1 MPIHVLSPDV
11 ADKIAAGE
19 VVERPASVV
28 KELLENSLDAD
39 ATDIRVEIRGGGKRL
54 IRVIDNGTG
63 MPAAEAPLALQRHA
77 TSKLQMAAD
86 LERIGTLGFR
96 GEALAA
102 ISAVSKTT
110 LITRQRDEETGV
122 ELKLEGS
129 RLIHQRAIGSPPGTN
144 IAVEHLF
151 WNTPARLKFLRT
163 DTTEAGHIS
172 KIVTRYALAY
182 PAVRFSYTNEG
193 RLVFQAPGNGDRQQ
207 TLLKVYGAETARQML
222 PVSAEGGWGEL
233 DVRVSGFVSQPSLH
247 RNNRS
252 YIELFVNQR
261 YIQDRNLSFAVIQ
274 AYHTLLPVGRYPI
287 AVLFID
293 MDPAQVDVNVHPT
306 KAEVRFRQASLVFRA
321 VQRAV
326 VAALNEQAPVARLQP
341 TSLPEE
347 RNTWAQRRQA
357 LVQAG
362 QSQESAG
369 QLAMDIYR
377 QSLPRAPETPLQGE
391 DSANSA
397 PPIPPAPQSSE
408 TLPPLRPVGQIA
420 AMYLVAEGPGGMYL
434 IDQHAAHERIL
445 YEKIVQAEQQP
456 IAKQQLLEPLT
467 IELGSQLAG
476 LISEYLPILQQSGF
490 DIESFGSGSYLLRAV
505 PAFMG
510 KRDPRQVLLD
520 VAESL
525 AQREDLVGQR
535 REDELVKIICKRLA
549 IKAGQ
554 VLSLAEQR
562 ALLQQLEACKN
573 PRTCPHGRPTTLHLS
588 ADQLERQFGRV

>member
-1 MPIHVLSPDV
+1 MAAMTIRILPPEV

-28 KELLENSLDAD
+28 KELIENSLDAG
-39 ATDIRVEIRGGGKRL
+39 ATDIRVDIRNGGKRL
-54 IRVIDNGTG
+54 IRVIDNGSG
-63 MPAAEAPLALQRHA
+63 MLQAEAPLALQRHA
-77 TSKLQMAAD
+77 TSKLRSAAD
-86 LERIGTLGFR
+86 LEHISTLGFR

-102 ISAVSKTT
+102 ISAVSKIT
-110 LITRQRDEETGV
+110 LITRHADEATGI
-122 ELKLEGS
+122 EIKMEGS
-129 RLIHQRAIGSPPGTN
+129 RILRQQLISSPPGSN
-144 IAVEHLF
+144 ISVEHLF

-182 PAVRFSYTNEG
+182 PRVRFQYSNDG
-193 RLVFQAPGNGDRQQ
+193 RLIFQSPGNGDRQQ
-207 TLLKVYGAETARQML
+207 TLIKVYGAEIARQML
-222 PVSAEGGWGEL
+222 AVHEDASGASA
-233 DVRVSGFVSQPSLH
+233 DIRVSGFVSQPSLH

-274 AYHTLLPVGRYPI
+274 AYHTLLPGGRYPI

-293 MDPAQVDVNVHPT
+293 MDAAQVDVNVHPT
-306 KAEVRFRQASLVFRA
+306 KAEVRFREAGLVFRA

-326 VAALNEQAPVARLQP
+326 VRALHEQAPMAEWQSSSATPGR
-341 TSLPEE
+341 EG
-347 RNTWAQRRQA
+347 WAQRRQA
-357 LVQAG
+357 LLRAG
-362 QSQESAG
+362 QDETAPG
-369 QLAMDIYR
+369 QIAMDIYR
-377 QSLPRAPETPLQGE
+377 RQARPSATAQSPSTSP
-391 DSANSA
+391 DA
-397 PPIPPAPQSSE
+397 PP
-408 TLPPLRPVGQIA
+408 LPPLRPVGQVGA
-420 AMYLVAEGPGGMYL
+420 AYLVAEGPDGMYL

-445 YEKIVQAEQQP
+445 YEQIVLAEQQP
-456 IAKQQLLEPLT
+456 IARQQLLQPLT
-467 IELGSQLAG
+467 IELGTQLAG
-476 LISEYLPILQQSGF
+476 LISEHLLVLQKSGF
-490 DIESFGSGSYLLRAV
+490 EIEDFGGGSYLLRAV

-510 KRDPRQVLLD
+510 KSDPRELLHA

-525 AQREDLVGQR
+525 AARDDLVGQA

-562 ALLQQLEACKN
+562 ALLKQLEACEN

-588 ADQLERQFGRV
+588 AEQLEYQFGRT

>member
-1 MPIHVLSPDV
+1 MSIHVLSPDV

-28 KELLENSLDAD
+28 KELIENSLDAE

-54 IRVIDNGTG
+54 IRVIDNGMG
-63 MPAAEAPLALQRHA
+63 ILAAEAHLALQRHA
-77 TSKLQMAAD
+77 TSKLQTAAD
-86 LERIGTLGFR
+86 LEQIGTLGFR

-110 LITRQRDEETGV
+110 LITRHRDEEIGV

-129 RLIHQRAIGSPPGTN
+129 RLIHQRPIGSPPGTN
-144 IAVEHLF
+144 VVIEQLF

-182 PAVRFSYTNEG
+182 PEVRFSYRNED
-193 RLVFQAPGNGDRQQ
+193 RLIFQAPGTGDRQQ
-207 TLLKVYGAETARQML
+207 TLIKVYGAEVARQML
-222 PVSAEGGWGEL
+222 PVGAENGWGKT
-233 DVRVSGFVSQPSLH
+233 DIKVSGFVSEPGLH

-306 KAEVRFRQASLVFRA
+306 KAEVRFREAALVFRA

-326 VAALNEQAPVARLQP
+326 VAALHEQAPVAHLQP
-341 TSLPEE
+341 TSPSEE
-347 RNTWAQRRQA
+347 RTIWAQRRRA
-357 LVQAG
+357 LLQAG
-362 QSQESAG
+362 RHQDRVG
-369 QLAMDIYR
+369 QLAMDMSQQSESR
-377 QSLPRAPETPLQGE
+377 QPEMKLVGE
-391 DSANSA
+391 DSSTTA
-397 PPIPPAPQSSE
+397 SSE
-408 TLPPLRPVGQIA
+408 VLPPLRPVGQIA

-445 YEKIVQAEQQP
+445 YEKIMRAEQQP
-456 IAKQQLLEPLT
+456 IAKQQLLQPLT

-476 LISEYLPILQQSGF
+476 LISEYLPVLQKSGF
-490 DIESFGSGSYLLRAV
+490 DIEPFGSGSYLLRAI

-510 KRDPRQVLLD
+510 KRDPQEILLE

-525 AQREDLVGQR
+525 AQRNDLVGQA

-549 IKAGQ
+549 IKGGQ

-562 ALLQQLEACKN
+562 ALLQQLEACEN

-588 ADQLERQFGRV
+588 ADQLERQFGRI